1 MENQGKENDGGE
13 IEIEEIAEDFQC
25 CVCLELLYKPIV
37 LGCGHIACF
46 WCVHYSMDSWKGS
59 HCPICRRQY
68 HHFPSIC
75 RLMHFLLKELY
86 PVAYKRR
93 EMQMAEEEKELE
105 IISPQLEDSASE
117 YCSKELSAK
126 DCSSSHSTMASQRS
140 DSALVGESSSLVH
153 ASSHISTTV
162 SSCKPTADATK
173 NSNDGD
179 EVKAEIAKR
188 EFVTNLNCRICE
200 QLLCR
205 PVVLNCGHVYCEG
218 CIVNQCDKLC
228 RCPACQ
234 MEHPNGYPNVFLV
247 LDHFLE
253 GQFPEYASR
262 KNTYLNKS
270 DSQCKS
276 SSTGPVRTKAGQ
288 SSEVCEYGHGAFV
301 PNIHG
306 QGSKIHYGAGC
317 DYCGMLPIIGDRYRC
332 KDCKEKI
339 GFDLCGACY
348 NSSSK
353 LPGKFNQQHRP
364 EHNFELMPA
373 PQTSWIRMY
382 GQQFVQFV
390 YEDSSEHG
398 SAPDDPED
406 SAPSPISLND
416 NGEERSSQ

>member
-1 MENQGKENDGGE
+1 MIMENQGKGKENDGE
-13 IEIEEIAEDFQC
+13 IEMEEIPEDLQC

-46 WCVHYSMDSWKGS
+46 WCVHYSMNSWKGS
-59 HCPICRRQY
+59 HCPICRHQY

-75 RLMHFLLKELY
+75 RLMHFLLLELF
-86 PVAYKRR
+86 PIAYKRR
-93 EMQMAEEEKELE
+93 EMQMAEEEKELG
-105 IISPQLEDSASE
+105 ITSPQFEDFASE

-126 DCSSSHSTMASQRS
+126 DGSSSHSPMASQRS
-140 DSALVGESSSLVH
+140 DSALLGESSSLVH
-153 ASSHISTTV
+153 ASSH
-162 SSCKPTADATK
+162 DATK

-188 EFVTNLNCRICE
+188 EFVTNFNCRICE
-200 QLLCR
+200 QLLCC

-253 GQFPEYASR
+253 RQFPEYASR

-270 DSQCKS
+270 DLQCKS
-276 SSTGPVRTKAGQ
+276 SSTGPVRTTTKAGQ
-288 SSEVCEYGHGAFV
+288 SPGVGHGAFV
-301 PNIHG
+301 P
-306 QGSKIHYGAGC
+306 KIHYGVGC
-317 DYCGMLPIIGDRYRC
+317 DYCGMYPILGDRYRC

-364 EHNFELMPA
+364 EHKFELIQA
-373 PQTSWIRMY
+373 PQSWIQMY
-382 GQQFVQFV
+382 DPQRFVQFV
-390 YEDSSEHG
+390 YEDFSEHG

-416 NGEERSSQ
+416 NGEEECSSQ